1 MIKTIIVEDEK
12 LARDL
17 IKDYLQNHEDF
28 EIVGEYEDG
37 FSGLKAINEMKPD
50 LIFLDIQ
57 MPKLTGF
64 EMLEVLEH
72 HPAIIEMLEVLE
84 HHPAIIFTTA
94 YDQYALKAFE
104 HNTLDYLL
112 KPYSKDRFDEAI
124 EKARERVQSGDTQSI
139 NRLVEHREQ
148 LEDEIHR
155 VVVKSRSKI
164 HVIPVDEI
172 IYLEAQ
178 DDYVMI
184 YTLQSKHL
192 KQKTMKFFEAH
203 LPVEDFVRIHRSYI
217 VKLSEISQMQLYEK
231 ESYIVILK
239 NGVKLPVSKS
249 GLPRLKQKLDF

>member
-1 MIKTIIVEDEK
+1 MIKTIIVEDER

-17 IKDYLQNHEDF
+17 IKDYIESHEDF
-28 EIVGEYEDG
+28 EIIGEYEDG

-64 EMLEVLEH
+64 EMLEVLD
-72 HPAIIEMLEVLE
+72 

-104 HNTLDYLL
+104 HNALDYLL
-112 KPYSKDRFDEAI
+112 KPYSKDRFDEALG
-124 EKARERVQSGDTQSI
+124 KAREKVQSGDNAGSI
-139 NRLVEHREQ
+139 ARLVEHREQ
-148 LEDEIHR
+148 EEDEIHR
-155 VVVKSRSKI
+155 VVVKSRSRI
-164 HVIPVDEI
+164 HVIPVDDI

-178 DDYVMI
+178 DDYVMV

-192 KQKTMKFFEAH
+192 KQKTMKFFEVH

-217 VKLSEISQMQLYEK
+217 VKLSEISQLQLYEK

-249 GLPRLKQKLDF
+249 GLPRLKKKLDF

>member
-28 EIVGEYEDG
+28 EIIGEYEDG

-72 HPAIIEMLEVLE
+72 HPAII
-84 HHPAIIFTTA
+84 FTTA

-112 KPYSKDRFDEAI
+112 KPYSKDRFDEAVG
-124 EKARERVQSGDTQSI
+124 KARERVQSGDTGSI
-139 NRLVEHREQ
+139 SRLVENRDEQ
-148 LEDEIHR
+148 EDEIHR
-155 VVVKSRSKI
+155 VVVKSRSRI
-164 HVIPVDEI
+164 SVIPVDDI
-172 IYLEAQ
+172 IYLEDQ
-178 DDYVMI
+178 DDHVMI
-184 YTLQSKHL
+184 HTLQ
-192 KQKTMKFFEAH
+192 
-203 LPVEDFVRIHRSYI
+203 
-217 VKLSEISQMQLYEK
+217 
-231 ESYIVILK
+231 
-239 NGVKLPVSKS
+239 
-249 GLPRLKQKLDF
+249 

>member
-17 IKDYLQNHEDF
+17 IKDYLGNHADF
-28 EIVGEYEDG
+28 ELIGEYEDG

-50 LIFLDIQ
+50 LVFLDIQ

-64 EMLEVLEH
+64 
-72 HPAIIEMLEVLE
+72 EMLEVLE

-104 HNTLDYLL
+104 HNALDYLL
-112 KPYSKDRFDEAI
+112 KPYAKERFDEAV
-124 EKARERVQSGDTQSI
+124 EKARERIHSGDRESI
-139 NRLVEHREQ
+139 NRLVEQRDEQ
-148 LEDEIHR
+148 EDEIHR

-164 HVIPVDEI
+164 HVIPVDDI

-184 YTLQSKHL
+184 YTHQSKHL

-203 LPVEDFVRIHRSYI
+203 LPAEDFVRIHRSYI
-217 VKLSEISQMQLYEK
+217 VRLSEIAQMQLYEK

-249 GLPRLKQKLDF
+249 GLPRLKKKLDF

>member
-28 EIVGEYEDG
+28 ELIGEYEDG

-64 EMLEVLEH
+64 EM
-72 HPAIIEMLEVLE
+72 IEVLE

-104 HNTLDYLL
+104 HNALDYLL

-124 EKARERVQSGDTQSI
+124 GKARERVQSGDKDSI
-139 NRLVEHREQ
+139 ARLVEHRDEQ
-148 LEDEIHR
+148 EDEIHR
-155 VVVKSRSKI
+155 VVVKSRSRI
-164 HVIPVDEI
+164 NVIPVDDI

-217 VKLSEISQMQLYEK
+217 VKLSEIAQMQLYEK

-249 GLPRLKQKLDF
+249 GLPKLKKKLDF

>member
-1 MIKTIIVEDEK
+1 LKTMIKTIIVEDEK

-28 EIVGEYEDG
+28 ELIGEYEDG
-37 FSGLKAINEMKPD
+37 FSGLKAINVMKPD

-64 EMLEVLEH
+64 EM
-72 HPAIIEMLEVLE
+72 IEVLE

-94 YDQYALKAFE
+94 YDQFALKAFE
-104 HNTLDYLL
+104 HNALDYLL
-112 KPYSKDRFDEAI
+112 KPYSKDRFDEAVG
-124 EKARERVQSGDTQSI
+124 KARERVQSGDKDSI
-139 NRLVEHREQ
+139 ARLVEHRDEQ
-148 LEDEIHR
+148 EDEIHR
-155 VVVKSRSKI
+155 VVVKSRSRI
-164 HVIPVDEI
+164 NVIPVEDI

-203 LPVEDFVRIHRSYI
+203 LPLEDFVRIHRSYI
-217 VKLSEISQMQLYEK
+217 VKLSEIAQMQLYEK

-239 NGVKLPVSKS
+239 NGIKLPVSKS
-249 GLPRLKQKLDF
+249 GLPKLKKKLDF

>member
-17 IKDYLQNHEDF
+17 IKDYLENHEDF
-28 EIVGEYEDG
+28 EMIGEYEDG

-50 LIFLDIQ
+50 LVFLDIQ

-64 EMLEVLEH
+64 
-72 HPAIIEMLEVLE
+72 EMLEVLE

-104 HNTLDYLL
+104 HNALDYLL
-112 KPYSKDRFDEAI
+112 KPYSKDRFDEAVG
-124 EKARERVQSGDTQSI
+124 KARERVQSGDAESI

-148 LEDEIHR
+148 LEEEIHR

-164 HVIPVDEI
+164 HVIPVNDI

-178 DDYVMI
+178 DDYVMV
-184 YTLQSKHL
+184 YTRNSKHL

-203 LPVEDFVRIHRSYI
+203 LPAEDFVRIHRSYI
-217 VKLSEISQMQLYEK
+217 VRLSEISQMQLYEK

-249 GLPRLKQKLDF
+249 GLPKLKKKLDF

>member
-17 IKDYLQNHEDF
+17 IKDYLQSHVDF
-28 EIVGEYEDG
+28 ELIGEYEDG

-72 HPAIIEMLEVLE
+72 HPAII
-84 HHPAIIFTTA
+84 FTTA

-104 HNTLDYLL
+104 HNALDYLL
-112 KPYSKDRFDEAI
+112 KPYSKDRFDEAVG
-124 EKARERVQSGDTQSI
+124 KARERVQAGDTESI
-139 NRLVEHREQ
+139 NRLMEHRDEQ
-148 LEDEIHR
+148 GDEIQR
-155 VVVKSRSKI
+155 VVVKSRSRI

-184 YTLQSKHL
+184 YTLHTKHL

-217 VKLSEISQMQLYEK
+217 VRLSEIAQMQLYEK

-249 GLPRLKQKLDF
+249 GLPKLKKKLDF

>member
-1 MIKTIIVEDEK
+1 MINTIIVEDEM
-12 LARDL
+12 LARNL

-28 EIVGEYEDG
+28 ELIGEYEDG
-37 FSGLKAINEMKPD
+37 FSGLKAINELKPD

-64 EMLEVLEH
+64 EMLEVLD
-72 HPAIIEMLEVLE
+72 

-104 HNTLDYLL
+104 HNALDYLL
-112 KPYSKDRFDEAI
+112 KPYSKDRFDEAVN
-124 EKARERVQSGDTQSI
+124 KARERVQSGETESI
-139 NRLVEHREQ
+139 ARLVEHRDEQ
-148 LEDEIHR
+148 EDEIHR
-155 VVVKSRSKI
+155 VVVKSRSRI
-164 HVIPVDEI
+164 NVIPVDDI

-217 VKLSEISQMQLYEK
+217 VKLSEIAQMQLYEK
-231 ESYIVILK
+231 ESYIIILK
-239 NGVKLPVSKS
+239 NGAKLPVSKS
-249 GLPRLKQKLDF
+249 GLPKLKKKLDF

>member
-1 MIKTIIVEDEK
+1 LKTMIKTIIVEDEK

-28 EIVGEYEDG
+28 ELIGEYEDG

-64 EMLEVLEH
+64 EM
-72 HPAIIEMLEVLE
+72 IEVLE

-94 YDQYALKAFE
+94 YDQFALKAFE
-104 HNTLDYLL
+104 HNALDYLL

-124 EKARERVQSGDTQSI
+124 GKARERVQSGDKESI
-139 NRLVEHREQ
+139 ARLVEHRDEQ
-148 LEDEIHR
+148 EDEIHR
-155 VVVKSRSKI
+155 VVVKSRSRI
-164 HVIPVDEI
+164 NVIPVDDI

-217 VKLSEISQMQLYEK
+217 VKLSEIAQMQLYEK

-249 GLPRLKQKLDF
+249 GLPKLKKKLDF

>member
-1 MIKTIIVEDEK
+1 MKTMIKTIIVEDEK

-17 IKDYLQNHEDF
+17 IKDYMQNHEDF
-28 EIVGEYEDG
+28 ELIGEYEDG

-64 EMLEVLEH
+64 EM
-72 HPAIIEMLEVLE
+72 IEVLE

-94 YDQYALKAFE
+94 YDQFALKAFE
-104 HNTLDYLL
+104 HNALDYLL

-124 EKARERVQSGDTQSI
+124 GKARERVQSGDKDSI
-139 NRLVEHREQ
+139 ARLVEHRDEQ
-148 LEDEIHR
+148 EDEIHR
-155 VVVKSRSKI
+155 VVVKSRSRI
-164 HVIPVDEI
+164 NVIPVEDI

-203 LPVEDFVRIHRSYI
+203 LPLEDFVRIHRSYI
-217 VKLSEISQMQLYEK
+217 VKLSEIAQMQLYEK

-249 GLPRLKQKLDF
+249 GLPKLKKKLDF

>member
-17 IKDYLQNHEDF
+17 IKGYLESHEDF
-28 EIVGEYEDG
+28 EMIGEYEDG

-50 LIFLDIQ
+50 LVFLDIQ

-64 EMLEVLEH
+64 
-72 HPAIIEMLEVLE
+72 EMLEVLE

-104 HNTLDYLL
+104 HNALDYLL
-112 KPYSKDRFDEAI
+112 KPYSKDRFDEAV
-124 EKARERVQSGDTQSI
+124 EKARERVQSGDAESI
-139 NRLVEHREQ
+139 NRLVKHRDQ

-164 HVIPVDEI
+164 HVIPVNDI

-184 YTLQSKHL
+184 YTRNSKHL

-203 LPVEDFVRIHRSYI
+203 LPAEDFVRIHRSYI
-217 VKLSEISQMQLYEK
+217 VRLSEISQMQLYEK

-239 NGVKLPVSKS
+239 NGVNLPVSKS
-249 GLPRLKQKLDF
+249 GLPKLKKKLDF

>member
-17 IKDYLQNHEDF
+17 IKDYIESHEDF
-28 EIVGEYEDG
+28 EIIGEYEDG
-37 FSGLKAINEMKPD
+37 FSGLKAINELKPD

-72 HPAIIEMLEVLE
+72 HPAII
-84 HHPAIIFTTA
+84 FTTA

-104 HNTLDYLL
+104 HNAVDYLL
-112 KPYSKDRFDEAI
+112 KPYSKDRFDEALG
-124 EKARERVQSGDTQSI
+124 KAREKVYSGDTEYIS
-139 NRLVEHREQ
+139 RLVEHRDAQ
-148 LEDEIHR
+148 EDEIHR

-164 HVIPVDEI
+164 HVIPVDDI

-203 LPVEDFVRIHRSYI
+203 LPVEDFIRIHRSYI
-217 VKLSEISQMQLYEK
+217 VKISEIAQMQLYEK

-249 GLPRLKQKLDF
+249 GLPRLKKKLDF

>member
-17 IKDYLQNHEDF
+17 IKDYLQNHKDF
-28 EIVGEYEDG
+28 ELTGEYEDG

-72 HPAIIEMLEVLE
+72 HPAII
-84 HHPAIIFTTA
+84 FTTA

-104 HNTLDYLL
+104 HNALDYLL
-112 KPYSKDRFDEAI
+112 KPYSKDRFNEALG
-124 EKARERVQSGDTQSI
+124 KARERIQSGDTESI
-139 NRLVEHREQ
+139 SRLVQHRDEQ
-148 LEDEIHR
+148 EDEIHR
-155 VVVKSRSKI
+155 VVVKSRSRI
-164 HVIPVDEI
+164 NVIPVDEI

-203 LPVEDFVRIHRSYI
+203 LPSGDFVRIHRSYI
-217 VKLSEISQMQLYEK
+217 VKLSEIAQMQLYEK

-249 GLPRLKQKLDF
+249 GLPKLKKKLDF

>member
-1 MIKTIIVEDEK
+1 MKTMIKTIIVEDEK

-17 IKDYLQNHEDF
+17 IKDYLRNHEDF
-28 EIVGEYEDG
+28 ELIGEYEDG

-64 EMLEVLEH
+64 EM
-72 HPAIIEMLEVLE
+72 IEVLE

-104 HNTLDYLL
+104 HNALDYLL

-124 EKARERVQSGDTQSI
+124 GKARERVQSGDSESI
-139 NRLVEHREQ
+139 ARLVEHRDEQ
-148 LEDEIHR
+148 EDEIHR
-155 VVVKSRSKI
+155 VVVKSRSRI
-164 HVIPVDEI
+164 NVIPVEDI

-203 LPVEDFVRIHRSYI
+203 LPLEDFVRIHRSYI
-217 VKLSEISQMQLYEK
+217 VKLSEIAQMQLYEK

-249 GLPRLKQKLDF
+249 GLPKLKKKLDF

>member
-28 EIVGEYEDG
+28 ELIGEYEDG

-64 EMLEVLEH
+64 EM
-72 HPAIIEMLEVLE
+72 IEVLE

-104 HNTLDYLL
+104 HNALDYLL

-124 EKARERVQSGDTQSI
+124 GKARERVQSGDKESI
-139 NRLVEHREQ
+139 ARLVEHRDEQ
-148 LEDEIHR
+148 EDEIHR
-155 VVVKSRSKI
+155 VVVKSRSRI
-164 HVIPVDEI
+164 NVIPVDDI

-217 VKLSEISQMQLYEK
+217 VKLSEIAQMQLYEK

-249 GLPRLKQKLDF
+249 GLPKLKKKLDF

>member
-28 EIVGEYEDG
+28 EIIGEYEDG
-37 FSGLKAINEMKPD
+37 FSGLKAINELMPD

-72 HPAIIEMLEVLE
+72 HPAII
-84 HHPAIIFTTA
+84 FTTA
-94 YDQYALKAFE
+94 YDQFALKAFE
-104 HNTLDYLL
+104 HNALDYLL
-112 KPYSKDRFDEAI
+112 KPYSKDRFDEAVG
-124 EKARERVQSGDTQSI
+124 KVRERVQSGDSESI
-139 NRLVEHREQ
+139 SRLVEHRDEQ
-148 LEDEIHR
+148 EDEIHR
-155 VVVKSRSKI
+155 VVVKSRSRI
-164 HVIPVDEI
+164 NVIPVDDI

-203 LPVEDFVRIHRSYI
+203 LPVADFVRIHRSYI
-217 VKLSEISQMQLYEK
+217 VKLSEIAQMQLYEK

-249 GLPRLKQKLDF
+249 GLPKLKKKLDF